1 MYLFYVV
8 CLCKIKG
15 SNMISEQIIS
25 KCALI
30 HIYNSMVANKRTSGF
45 MDFTSDGVLRFF
57 DINPFLGGIGACPI
71 TIQEVKVFIEEYDII
86 NS

>member
-1 MYLFYVV
+1 
-8 CLCKIKG
+8 
-15 SNMISEQIIS
+15 
-25 KCALI
+25 
-30 HIYNSMVANKRTSGF
+30 MVANKRTSGF